1 MNKIT
6 YIPDY
11 FLPIG
16 TNKTIKVSTGK
27 TKKSILGYLKEVTKK
42 EQQWEQTGWSD
53 SAIDGVKLSEDLMEA
68 IKKLNNDDYEVISV
82 TPITSGK
89 YNYEHQHDNI
99 KNGLSY
105 GYGFGYGYSY
115 TNSLIV
121 VSKKITFLDAIK

>member
-6 YIPDY
+6 HIPAY
-11 FLPIG
+11 FLPTG
-16 TNKTIKVSTGK
+16 NYKTVKVSTGK
-27 TKKSILGYLKEVTKK
+27 TKQSISGYQKEVTKK

-53 SAIDGVKLSEDLMEA
+53 SEIDSVKLSEDLMEA
-68 IKKLNNDDYEVISV
+68 IKQLNNDSYEVISV

-89 YNYEHQHDNI
+89 YNYAHQHDNI
-99 KNGLSY
+99 KDGQSY

-121 VSKKITFLDAIK
+121 VSRKITL